1 MWFEP
6 RDGEFLA
13 LYTYREKINDL
24 LDSKCGGDTKKQGDL
39 EYSGRENLHAIM
51 FPSNKSTKEKM
62 REWNALK
69 GEDVEWFRV
78 TQDVLSSLDGIS
90 TDQWNEEFQS
100 GPGTEGSAMMVMEK

>member
-1 MWFEP
+1 
-6 RDGEFLA
+6 
-13 LYTYREKINDL
+13 
-24 LDSKCGGDTKKQGDL
+24 
-39 EYSGRENLHAIM
+39 
-51 FPSNKSTKEKM
+51 M